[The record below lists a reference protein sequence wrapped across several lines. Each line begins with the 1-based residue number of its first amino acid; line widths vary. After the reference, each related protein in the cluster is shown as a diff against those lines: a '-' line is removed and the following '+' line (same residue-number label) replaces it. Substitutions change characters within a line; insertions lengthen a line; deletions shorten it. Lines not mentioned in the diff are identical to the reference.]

1 MKKVTLLSQE
11 ALLIPSPVDIEVTDE
26 THHRG
31 NTVLE
36 AVYHVIC
43 VIAGSG
49 VLQLPYALNQAGWV
63 GIGLVLFAAFAN
75 NYSGRL
81 LIKCLYA
88 NGDSSEGGRRLK
100 GFSHIGYEAFG
111 DTGRWLVEGFTSAML
126 MGVPIVYLIL
136 SGMNLE
142 LIFGVFSM
150 QTWIVLSALVVLIP
164 FLLFKTLKEIAIF
177 SAFGVFAT
185 FVVIGTVVYYAII
198 DIPLNSGKV
207 THKFVDLTQFAS
219 ALGSISFSYA
229 GNYIVSGPR
238 YLKIVGDFTKNE
250 PQYPEVEQSMAEPKK
265 FQQVLSLSMII
276 ISIMYLV
283 TAALGY
289 AAYGNLTD
297 SPILNNLPKGFISNF
312 SVFVITLHV
321 LLAIPVVVTTFSL
334 EMERRL
340 DLLKVANGDTQRE
353 DRYRVLL
360 RIVIMGVIVGL
371 AIAIPFFKDFMTL
384 LGAVANTALIF
395 VFPVVFDFKLFGFKD
410 RPLFDKVFGV
420 LILIVGVFGGVV
432 GGFEAIVAL
441 INDINGVPNK
451 GGGGGHF

>member
-1 MKKVTLLSQE
+1 MTQATIDSSTPLLAPPPATINE
-11 ALLIPSPVDIEVTDE
+11 EDIEVTDE

-36 AVYHVIC
+36 AVYHLRDC
-43 VIAGSG
+43 WSG

-63 GIGLVLFAAFAN
+63 GIGLVL
-75 NYSGRL
+75 L
-81 LIKCLYA
+81 QP
-88 NGDSSEGGRRLK
+88 EGGRRLK

-185 FVVIGTVVYYAII
+185 FVV
-198 DIPLNSGKV
+198 

-229 GNYIVSGPR
+229 GNYI
-238 YLKIVGDFTKNE
+238 
-250 PQYPEVEQSMAEPKK
+250 YPEVEQSMAEPKK

-410 RPLFDKVFGV
+410 RPLFDKVFGI